1 MLYRDA
7 GIPQPLKRSVRR
19 GAVKPVERESLFR
32 KIGEQPRMCPDTKKV
47 ALRRM
52 QWRIVSNAFIRLSSD
67 AVFKVTMFPAPG
79 ILKLASF
86 EGSLIINSGLDS
98 LLVVS

>member
-1 MLYRDA
+1 
-7 GIPQPLKRSVRR
+7 
-19 GAVKPVERESLFR
+19 
-32 KIGEQPRMCPDTKKV
+32 MCPDTKKG

-52 QWRIVSNAFIRLSSD
+52 QWRIVSNAFIRLFD
-67 AVFKVTMFPAPG
+67 TVFKVTMFPAPG
-79 ILKLASF
+79 ILKLALF